1 MRYHSFH
8 IKCMLSA
15 LLFVGC
21 TTRYK
26 TPEITPNSTHIFKPK
41 GDQAICTD
49 ILLSTLV
56 SKKSPKPL
64 FPLDTFPLIE
74 NKILRSFIYV
84 DRQHTTE
91 NQPLDFHVDWIN
103 PKGVSIFCKQYQL
116 NPNDSASL
124 ITSSISLNPDVRM
137 AGNYKLRVYLFREL
151 IAEKPFVL
159 QTEEEYT
166 PPVNDLTAKILF
178 GNRLDRKIGQVQNID
193 SVFLISR
200 KGWVHASVEL
210 SNRFAYGD
218 EDLDFRFEWSDPDGK
233 TFFARTVKLPSSDS
247 TSRLNSSISVSPTA
261 RKDGI
266 YTLRVSLFRKLIAEK
281 SFEIKTA
288 IVKTDKINVSA
299 KASILFCSKIDKGS
313 GTPVNINDEFVIG
326 KNERVCAYIQLS
338 DVFNPANKPL
348 FFNLV
353 WIDPDGKRFFSKPIT
368 VAANTHDA
376 ILQSSI
382 TIEPKNRVPG
392 KYQFKLYLFDKP
404 IESKSFVLQSKE
416 DSK

>member
-1 MRYHSFH
+1 
-8 IKCMLSA
+8 
-15 LLFVGC
+15 
-21 TTRYK
+21 
-26 TPEITPNSTHIFKPK
+26 
-41 GDQAICTD
+41 
-49 ILLSTLV
+49 
-56 SKKSPKPL
+56 
-64 FPLDTFPLIE
+64 
-74 NKILRSFIYV
+74 
-84 DRQHTTE
+84 
-91 NQPLDFHVDWIN
+91 
-103 PKGVSIFCKQYQL
+103 
-116 NPNDSASL
+116 
-124 ITSSISLNPDVRM
+124 M

-166 PPVNDLTAKILF
+166 PPVNDLTARILF
-178 GNRLDRKIGQVQNID
+178 GNRLDRKTGQVQNTD
-193 SVFLISR
+193 SVFFNSK
-200 KGWVHASVEL
+200 KGWIHASVEL
-210 SNRFAYGD
+210 FNRFAYDD
-218 EDLDFRFEWSDPDGK
+218 EDLDFRFQWSDPDGK